1 MRRRT
6 FLGGLAAGSALPA
19 CYGGAEVLDPTP
31 TASNPYSDPDIA
43 PLVNAALEAAQAG
56 GAEYADI
63 RISSHRSQSLS
74 SREERITR
82 VSDSRDRGFGIRVLV
97 DGTWGFAA
105 SADVNLDEVRQVAA
119 QALGI
124 AKANR
129 RLQADPV
136 RLAPVEVHVGRWET
150 PIKRDAFEVPIE
162 EKAKKLLEINKTAL
176 SVAGVSFVSSSMNF
190 VREHKYFG
198 STEGTRVEQILHR
211 CNPHFTVTSVNA
223 KKGSFRSRES
233 MCAPQGRGYDFIEE
247 YDWLADAKQAAED
260 AVAMHDATSVRPGKW
275 DLVLL
280 PSHLWL
286 TIHESIG
293 HPTELD
299 RALLYEANYA
309 GTSFL
314 TTDKMGKFKLGSDI
328 VNFTAEKT
336 AEGALATCKWDDDG
350 VPTMSWPL
358 VTDGVFVDYQTTRD
372 QAHWIGHDRSYGCSY
387 AQSWRDVAFQRMPN
401 INLIPPASGPSLA
414 ELIADTKRGILIAGR
429 GSYSIDHQRHNFQ
442 FGGQTFHEIS
452 EGKIV
457 GLLTD
462 VAYQANTADFWNAC
476 DAICGP
482 TEYAVN
488 GSFYDGKGEPGQSNG
503 VSHGTSPA
511 RFRQIDVLNTGRRKA

>member
-1 MRRRT
+1 MDLT
-6 FLGGLAAGSALPA
+6 PKAANPFS
-19 CYGGAEVLDPTP
+19 DPTV
-31 TASNPYSDPDIA
+31 A
-43 PLVNAALEAAQAG
+43 PLIDAALDAARAG

-63 RISSHRSQSLS
+63 RISSHRSQSLN
-74 SREERITR
+74 SREARITS
-82 VSDSRDRGFGIRVLV
+82 VSDSRDKGFGVRVLV

-105 SADVNLDEVRQVAA
+105 SADLELDQVRSVAKRA
-119 QALGI
+119 IQI

-136 RLAPVEVHVGRWET
+136 RLAPVGVHVGRWET
-150 PIKRDAFEVPIE
+150 PIKRDAFEVSVE
-162 EKAKKLLEINKTAL
+162 EKARKLLEINKTAT
-176 SVAGVSFVSSSMNF
+176 SVAGVNFCSSSMHF
-190 VREHKYFG
+190 VREHKFFG

-211 CNPHFTVTSVNA
+211 CNPRFTVTSVHPTR
-223 KKGSFRSRES
+223 GSFRTRDAL
-233 MCAPQGRGYDFIEE
+233 CAPQGRGYDFIEE

-260 AVAMHDATSVRPGKW
+260 AVAMHDARSVTPGKW

-314 TTDKMGKFKLGSDI
+314 TTEKMGKFKIGSDR

-336 AEGALATCKWDDDG
+336 ADGALATCKWDDDG
-350 VPTMSWPL
+350 VPTMEWPL
-358 VTDGVFVDYQTTRD
+358 VKDGVFVDYQTTRD

-401 INLIPPASGPSLA
+401 VNLIPPKDGPSLQ
-414 ELIADTKRGILIAGR
+414 ELIADTERGIMIAGR
-429 GSYSIDHQRHNFQ
+429 GSYSIDHQRYNFQ
-442 FGGQTFHEIS
+442 FGGQTYHEIVD
-452 EGKIV
+452 GKV
-457 GLLTD
+457 AGLLTD

-482 TEYAVN
+482 AEYAVN

-511 RFRQIDVLNTGRRKA
+511 RFRQIDVLNTGSAS